1 MKYILASASPRRK
14 ELLAMVLAEPFLV
27 QVSEVDEHVSIKD
40 PAELVQVLAQRK
52 AEAVAAGQSGAI
64 VFGAD
69 TVVAL
74 RGQILGKPRDR
85 EDARRMLRQLSGQTH
100 TVYTGVALVH
110 TDSGKT
116 LVEADSTEVT
126 FAKLSEAEI
135 EAYLKTGEY
144 ADKAGAYGI
153 QGGAARHIEKIEGCY
168 FNVMGFPVHR
178 VYELLKELTL

>member
-14 ELLAMVLAEPFLV
+14 ELLAMVLEEPFLV
-27 QVSEVDEHVSIKD
+27 QVSQADEHVDIKE
-40 PAELVQVLAQRK
+40 PAELVQALAQKK

-74 RGQILGKPRDR
+74 HGKILGKPRDR

-126 FAKLSEAEI
+126 FAKLSEEEI
-135 EAYLKTGEY
+135 EAYLKTEEY

-153 QGGAARHIEKIEGCY
+153 QGGAAKHIERIEGCY

-178 VYELLKELTL
+178 VYELLKELEK